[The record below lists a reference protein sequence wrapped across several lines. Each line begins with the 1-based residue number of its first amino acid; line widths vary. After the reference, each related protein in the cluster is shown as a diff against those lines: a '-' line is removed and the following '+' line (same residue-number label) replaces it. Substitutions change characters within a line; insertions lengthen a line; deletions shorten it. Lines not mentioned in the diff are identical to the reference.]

1 MFENLWLIPLG
12 FVAGIVGSIIGLGGG
27 IIIVP
32 TLTFLGVS
40 PTAAS
45 SSSLFAAFSNS
56 VASTASYAKQK
67 RLDYKIGL
75 RLGFASIPGA
85 VIGAFASAEVTPAL
99 FKILFGCVLIG
110 SCFYLFIKRNM
121 EQRQESVSKQMVVA
135 SAAISF
141 SAGILSSF
149 FGIGGGVI
157 FVPLMIV
164 GLGLLIK
171 NATATSQLIL
181 LFSSVTGLMAHSF
194 LGHSDFDYALLL
206 SIGAFAGGLVG
217 ARLSLDLKENSIRV
231 LISVVMVA
239 TAIKLFLDGVGFWPS
254 NSS

>member
-32 TLTFLGVS
+32 VLTFLGVT
-40 PTAAS
+40 PTIAS

-56 VASTASYAKQK
+56 VASTTSYAKQK
-67 RLDYKIGL
+67 RIDYKIGL
-75 RLGFASIPGA
+75 KLGLMSIPGT
-85 VIGAFASAEVTPAL
+85 VLGAFISAEVTPTL
-99 FKILFGCVLIG
+99 FKILFGFVLVG
-110 SCFYLFIKRNM
+110 ACFYLFIKRNM
-121 EQRQESVSKQMVVA
+121 EQKQNNVSKQMAVA

-141 SAGILSSF
+141 FAGILSSF
-149 FGIGGGVI
+149 FGIGGGII

-181 LFSSVTGLMAHSF
+181 LFSSASGMITHSL
-194 LGHSDFDYALLL
+194 LGHSDFGYAMLL
-206 SIGAFAGGLVG
+206 SIGAFGGGLVG
-217 ARLSLDLKENSIRV
+217 ARLSLDIKENSIRI
-231 LISVVMVA
+231 LITVVIAA
-239 TAIKLFLDGVGFWPS
+239 TAVKLFLDGAGIWPS
-254 NSS
+254 NAS

>member
-12 FVAGIVGSIIGLGGG
+12 FIAGVVGSIVGLGGG

-32 TLTFLGVS
+32 VLTLLGVA

-67 RLDYKIGL
+67 RIDYKTGL
-75 RLGFASIPGA
+75 NLGLMSIPGA
-85 VIGAFASAEVTPAL
+85 ILGAFVSAEVTPAL
-99 FKILFGCVLIG
+99 FKILFGLVLVG
-110 SCFYLFIKRNM
+110 ACFYLFIKRNM
-121 EQRQESVSKQMVVA
+121 EEKQHHISKQMA
-135 SAAISF
+135 ISSAAISF
-141 SAGILSSF
+141 FAGILSSF
-149 FGIGGGVI
+149 FGIGGGII

-181 LFSSVTGLMAHSF
+181 LFSSASGMVAHSF

-206 SIGAFAGGLVG
+206 SIGAFGGGLVG
-217 ARLSLDLKENSIRV
+217 ARLSLDLKENSIRI
-231 LISVVMVA
+231 LISAVIIA
-239 TAIKLFLDGVGFWPS
+239 TAIKLFLDGTGIWPS
-254 NSS
+254 NTG